1 MISLRYKILGGFV
14 AVVVLSISITVFSVT
29 NLVENRVRTSI
40 NTNFVE
46 TGRIFER
53 IQEIRFRQLRQT
65 SALLA
70 NLQSLQAAISTGD
83 ELTINLKIREELK
96 YLLDFDPVIP
106 DTLLP
111 ESYYSDSDSTGL
123 LLITDPTGVPI
134 GQMSTRPLPDHS
146 IADRPSIQQALR
158 GRYPTTSTL
167 WKQYDRFFN
176 VISVPVY
183 AGNRLIAT
191 LTYGFPIRRLEAV
204 QLSKDTGQEVGYF
217 IEDSLIVSSFDS
229 LSDSELANLEKK
241 VFENTFYIKRNGE
254 AQTFELPMIE
264 EQWLLYLTPM
274 NQLNEDAGL
283 SGYYILGQSLTQQLE
298 TLQAQQTIIILIG
311 IGMLIIAVIISFV
324 LTQRITRP
332 IFALIHGIKEIEQGN
347 YNNRVE
353 VNTKDELKLLADT
366 FNELV
371 TSLRERL
378 QMLKFVSDATLDAIK
393 TNMSDISLG
402 GQKIEV
408 AVFFSDI
415 RGFTEWSELRE
426 PEEVIKM
433 LNTVLSYQADIVR
446 SNGGDIDKFVGDELV
461 AVFRGENKEQNAV
474 KTAIEIQ
481 NVAGDLL
488 KEYKDDIAV
497 GIGINSGEVVMGA
510 MGSEQRMDF
519 TVLGNHVNLGARL
532 CSAALPRQI
541 LISEHVYHHLERRI
555 PVQKLKPIRVKG
567 IHDEVNVFEVL
578 WNEVT
583 V

>member
-1 MISLRYKILGGFV
+1 
-14 AVVVLSISITVFSVT
+14 
-29 NLVENRVRTSI
+29 
-40 NTNFVE
+40 
-46 TGRIFER
+46 
-53 IQEIRFRQLRQT
+53 
-65 SALLA
+65 
-70 NLQSLQAAISTGD
+70 
-83 ELTINLKIREELK
+83 
-96 YLLDFDPVIP
+96 
-106 DTLLP
+106 
-111 ESYYSDSDSTGL
+111 
-123 LLITDPTGVPI
+123 
-134 GQMSTRPLPDHS
+134 
-146 IADRPSIQQALR
+146 
-158 GRYPTTSTL
+158 
-167 WKQYDRFFN
+167 
-176 VISVPVY
+176 
-183 AGNRLIAT
+183 
-191 LTYGFPIRRLEAV
+191 
-204 QLSKDTGQEVGYF
+204 
-217 IEDSLIVSSFDS
+217 
-229 LSDSELANLEKK
+229 
-241 VFENTFYIKRNGE
+241 
-254 AQTFELPMIE
+254 
-264 EQWLLYLTPM
+264 
-274 NQLNEDAGL
+274 
-283 SGYYILGQSLTQQLE
+283 
-298 TLQAQQTIIILIG
+298 
-311 IGMLIIAVIISFV
+311 
-324 LTQRITRP
+324 
-332 IFALIHGIKEIEQGN
+332 
-347 YNNRVE
+347 
-353 VNTKDELKLLADT
+353 
-366 FNELV
+366 
-371 TSLRERL
+371 L